1 MKTLKA
7 LRLTA
12 LLLLVVGFAVGCA
25 GTTEEG
31 AGADQAAAEA
41 AIAAAKSANAKAKAE
56 GYEWRDTGKLIK
68 KAEEALKAGKYED
81 AIKLANKAKRQA
93 ELAVEQKYRELDRL
107 KRLGI
112 ISESEAPA
120 PVAETGASSTYEVVR
135 GDNLW
140 DISAKPTIYGNPYE
154 WPLIYKANSDKI
166 KDADLIYPGQVFTI
180 NTNPSA
186 AEVDAAVRH
195 AKTRGSWALGVVE
208 ESDMAYLAQ

>member
-186 AEVDAAVRH
+186 AEVDAAIRH

>member
-107 KRLGI
+107 KREGI

-120 PVAETGASSTYEVVR
+120 PVAATGASDTYEVVR

-140 DISAKPTIYGNPYE
+140 DISAKPSIYGNPYE